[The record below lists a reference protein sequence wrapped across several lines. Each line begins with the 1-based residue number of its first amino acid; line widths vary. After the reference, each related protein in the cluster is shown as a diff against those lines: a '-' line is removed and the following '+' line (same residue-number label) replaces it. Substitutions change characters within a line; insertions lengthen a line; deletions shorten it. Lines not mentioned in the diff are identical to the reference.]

1 MIQESN
7 ADVRITVIV
16 NPFVNTSDDDDDTID
31 INQIVLAA
39 LHSLPVEKSIRFIR
53 NIIKEDAVASEVD
66 VEVII
71 FSLPKNLPKLTDI

>member
-16 NPFVNTSDDDDDTID
+16 NPLVNTNGNDDDTID

-53 NIIKEDAVASEVD
+53 NIIKEDAIASDGKVD

-71 FSLPKNLPKLTDI
+71 FFLLKNLPKN